1 MTEMFVSDITDGIA
15 GTGVKAAFLKCAID
29 AEGLTFGVER
39 VLRAVARAHVATGAP
54 VTVHTHPASR
64 SGLVAIRVLREEGA
78 DLTRVVIGHS
88 GDTGDLDYLAEVA
101 DAGCLLGM
109 DRFGDLDPESSGQRI
124 KTVAG
129 MCERGYAGSMVIR
142 PASSTGSRTTKR
154 PPGTTPTST
163 TAYCPPSPGWAS
175 PPARSRA
182 CWSLTPAAI
191 SLPILDGNLATQ
203 REQRRALSKH
213 AEGDADQ

>member
-1 MTEMFVSDITDGIA
+1 MTEMFISDITGGIA

-109 DRFGDLDPESSGQRI
+109 DRFGDIDPPSPGSGSRRSPGCASAA
-124 KTVAG
+124 TPTAW
-129 MCERGYAGSMVIR
+129 CCPTTR
-142 PASSTGSRTTKR
+142 PASSTGS
-154 PPGTTPTST
+154 PAMTS
-163 TAYCPPSPGWAS
+163 
-175 PPARSRA
+175 R
-182 CWSLTPAAI
+182 
-191 SLPILDGNLATQ
+191 
-203 REQRRALSKH
+203 RELH
-213 AEGDADQ
+213 PHP